1 MTFEESIPIAKQLAE
16 NQLKKGF
23 DVEAFLILSSLKQFS
38 VTEDEVPESEVD
50 DKIKVLYT
58 LFIQY
63 IKNRNI
69 DNLRCMLSTLSKI
82 IKELYHTCECEEE
95 LTEFKSFL
103 TKFQT
108 I

>member
-1 MTFEESIPIAKQLAE
+1 M
-16 NQLKKGF
+16 
-23 DVEAFLILSSLKQFS
+23 
-38 VTEDEVPESEVD
+38 
-50 DKIKVLYT
+50 LYT